1 MKTKSFILF
10 SVVFILAIVLLFLPR
25 RAIDILPN
33 KNEVESVSIKKD
45 NEIVQTT
52 DKDIISNIIDN
63 IENARKTF
71 RSSTNDQPLENQFIT
86 IVFTRDNEQ
95 TDTFYLYQSKND
107 YFLEKPYEGIYRI
120 SQEIEENII
129 SLFNSLSN
137 R

>member
-1 MKTKSFILF
+1 MAT
-10 SVVFILAIVLLFLPR
+10 
-25 RAIDILPN
+25 
-33 KNEVESVSIKKD
+33 KKD
-45 NEIVQTT
+45 NEKVQST

-71 RSSTNDQPLENQFIT
+71 RSSINDQPLENHFIT